1 MGGEG
6 KTVEIDETFVG
17 GKEKNKH
24 ESKSRHLGTGGA
36 GKEAVFSL
44 VERGGFATHHVPQV
58 SSILD
63 TTAARHSELVIW
75 SERTTR
81 YVVSSGSG

>member
-6 KTVEIDETFVG
+6 KTVEIDETYVG

-24 ESKSRHLGTGGA
+24 ASKRKHLGTGGV

-44 VERGGFATHHVPQV
+44 VEP
-58 SSILD
+58 
-63 TTAARHSELVIW
+63 AARFVL
-75 SERTTR
+75 TTSQR
-81 YVVSSGSG
+81 SPQRHCGPSCKRKSTARRQ